1 LEKQAPHIVYLHLG
15 SNIGERKIHLEKAIQ
30 LIAQQIG
37 NIIQVSDIYET
48 EAWGKTDQRSFL
60 NQAIKITSHLYPL
73 DLLKGL
79 QEIEKSMGRKRKEHW
94 GARTIDLDMIF
105 YDYYYYQSENLT
117 IPHPRMHLRNF
128 VLIPMMDLQAD
139 FIHPVFRQTVRELY
153 GWCQD
158 DLECL
163 KYS

>member
-1 LEKQAPHIVYLHLG
+1 MEKQAPHIVYLHLG

-105 YDYYYYQSENLT
+105 YDDYHFQSENLT